1 MIIARAGA
9 ADAGA
14 VADVYLRA
22 RAAAG
27 AAMPPGV
34 HPDDEVRG
42 YVADVL
48 IPEHEVW
55 LARLDDAPA
64 GVLVLAGDDLHW
76 LFVAPQAQR
85 RGVGTALLE
94 HAKSLRPG
102 GLALWT
108 FVSNV
113 AAQRF
118 YLQRGFVEVGR
129 TDGAGN
135 EERAPDIRLVWGA
148 HPEGVS
154 PAGGP

>member
-85 RGVGTALLE
+85 RGVGTAL
-94 HAKSLRPG
+94 
-102 GLALWT
+102 
-108 FVSNV
+108 
-113 AAQRF
+113 
-118 YLQRGFVEVGR
+118 RGFVEVGR